1 MPFLGIISWKVTS
14 RFNGR
19 EGCFSDGGCPMGGI
33 SFVGGLRK
41 TSFNGE
47 RGMGRWGHP
56 HYGKP
61 WLLQLRRFSG
71 EEQALCSASESFN
84 YINGGRF
91 YIFEMIY
98 ILSNVGFL
106 NITV

>member
-1 MPFLGIISWKVTS
+1 MERYFTFQW
-14 RFNGR
+14 
-19 EGCFSDGGCPMGGI
+19 EGGLFFRWGVPH
-33 SFVGGLRK
+33 GGLRK
-41 TSFNGE
+41 TSLNGE
-47 RGMGRWGHP
+47 RGVGRWGHP

-98 ILSNVGFL
+98 ILPNVGFL

>member
-1 MPFLGIISWKVTS
+1 
-14 RFNGR
+14 
-19 EGCFSDGGCPMGGI
+19 MGGRVV
-33 SFVGGLRK
+33 FQMGGAPWGASVLMGGFEKHR
-41 TSFNGE
+41 SMGS
-47 RGMGRWGHP
+47 GGVGRWGHP

-61 WLLQLRRFSG
+61 WLLQLRRYSG

-98 ILSNVGFL
+98 ILPNVGFL